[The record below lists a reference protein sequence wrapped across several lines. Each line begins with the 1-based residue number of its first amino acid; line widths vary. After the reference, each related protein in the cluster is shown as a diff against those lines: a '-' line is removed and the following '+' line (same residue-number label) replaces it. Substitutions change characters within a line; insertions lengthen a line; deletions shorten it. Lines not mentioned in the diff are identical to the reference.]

1 MCAAAVR
8 KINELINP
16 SRGAGVLPGLGGGG
30 GTGGGGGK
38 GQGGTRVSVGVG
50 AKERVFEGTWVSV
63 SCHLMVLVGSL
74 VWPGG
79 LWLPM

>member
-1 MCAAAVR
+1 MGKC
-8 KINELINP
+8 
-16 SRGAGVLPGLGGGG
+16 GLGA
-30 GTGGGGGK
+30 K
-38 GQGGTRVSVGVG
+38 KRVFEGTRVGVGVGAKERVFEGTRVGVGVG